1 VAFEQLYYTSCERGV
16 GGYAGFQFNA
26 LSQGAGARVRREVEQ
41 LTVYEL
47 PSWDTSPADA
57 PVNLCHIRDQARG
70 GDITANVVYAGTDFS
85 GRSGNYFAH
94 ALFTEHPERDFGGL
108 LPVELWESPVWARTP
123 ADSTALPTIRAAP
136 PRGSFDRPTVAA
148 FLAAQDDAQAIV
160 ARLLSVVDQALDGGR
175 SLILWSATSTDN
187 VHWIAA
193 VSYLLADARARDI
206 SFYTYT
212 RRPAQC
218 RAHVIGTVPG
228 AVTGPAALAD
238 GFRVFD
244 MTARTMPDVPT
255 HPLAELLAQVGVLR
269 AAGLWRQAATLAAGT
284 ERSLDEWYPAAS
296 AAAAL
301 LGVEPLPAGAVGV
314 IAGWLPEAALRPVPL
329 PGPHVETVLTVL
341 LDRPEELS
349 DDQLRPL
356 LPTAKAAGAIGQ
368 LQRMETI
375 LVNRAV
381 LQLGLGRP
389 PSGPTPLT
397 TAQGI
402 ELAVTSC
409 ERLLGSTGA
418 AATRAAATLSVLDWA
433 GETGLHPDPLLVER
447 CGRDVIGPALPAL
460 DQDRRIIRIGRA
472 YPAFARGLAAYVTA
486 AGPDTALTLLR
497 GVAGELLDS
506 SDLRRYPKLHE
517 MLLLEEVRSGRL
529 PAVRALQELIELRP
543 SGASPW
549 ADREL
554 LASLWPQGVTSM
566 AEAAQLLWLL
576 DGNLRGTPGLELL
589 DQALRPPQ
597 RIDHLDA
604 WLELC
609 DQARA
614 HPVCAQLPPAT
625 RLRLGALQGLGEA
638 VHNARQAVSQG
649 DMSGYGALHNRVEGL
664 PGETRDL
671 LRQYLAYLALRAPWP
686 AEQLATCAEPVF
698 AAVCVQARARLNA
711 TPPNH
716 PLAARLFR
724 AAFDLSGRSALR
736 AQLLEDHVL
745 APTVPG
751 WSRHDRGQVEST
763 LKREARRGL
772 YRSLVDLRSR
782 AVPREQRQR
791 DLSKDFKV
799 WCKRI
804 ARENNPAPGTAT
816 DGGSVIGRV
825 FSRRRLGSR

>member
-16 GGYAGFQFNA
+16 GDYAGFQFNA
-26 LSQGAGARVRREVEQ
+26 LSQGVGARVRREVEQ

-85 GRSGNYFAH
+85 GRSGNYFVH
-94 ALFTEHPERDFGGL
+94 ALFTEHPEQDFDGL
-108 LPVELWESPVWARTP
+108 LPVELWESPVWARRP

-136 PRGSFDRPTVAA
+136 RRGSFDRPTVAA
-148 FLAAQDDAQAIV
+148 FLAAQDDAQAV
-160 ARLLSVVDQALDGGR
+160 LARLLSVVDQALDGGR

-187 VHWIAA
+187 VYWIAA
-193 VSYLLADARARDI
+193 VSYLLADARARDM

-255 HPLAELLAQVGVLR
+255 HPLADLLAQVGVLR

-284 ERSLDEWYPAAS
+284 ERSLDEWYPAVS

-301 LGVEPLPAGAVGV
+301 LGVEPLPVGAVGA

-329 PGPHVETVLTVL
+329 PGPHVEAVLTVL
-341 LDRPEELS
+341 LDRPKELS

-381 LQLGLGRP
+381 IQLGLGRP
-389 PSGPTPLT
+389 PSGPTPVT
-397 TAQGI
+397 TAEGI

-418 AATRAAATLSVLDWA
+418 AATVTVLDWA
-433 GETGLHPDPLLVER
+433 RETGLHPDPLLVER
-447 CGRDVIGPALPAL
+447 CGRDVIGPALPVL
-460 DQDRRIIRIGRA
+460 SQDRRIIRIGQA
-472 YPAFARGLAAYVTA
+472 YPALARGLAAYITA
-486 AGPDTALTLLR
+486 SGPDAAPTLLR
-497 GVAGELLDS
+497 GVVGELLDS

-517 MLLLEEVRSGRL
+517 MLLLKEVRSGRL
-529 PAVRALQELIELRP
+529 PPVQALQELIELRS
-543 SGASPW
+543 SGVSPF
-549 ADREL
+549 ADQAL
-554 LASLWPQGVTSM
+554 LASLWPQGLTGTG
-566 AEAAQLLWLL
+566 EAAQLLWLL
-576 DGNLRGTPGLELL
+576 DGNLRGTPVLELL
-589 DQALRPPQ
+589 DQALRPPH

-614 HPVCAQLPPAT
+614 HPVGAQLPPAT
-625 RLRLGALQGLGEA
+625 RLRLKALQGLGEA
-638 VHNARQAVSQG
+638 VNNARQAVKQG
-649 DMSGYGALHNRVEGL
+649 DMSGYRTLHNRIEGL

-671 LRQYLAYLALRAPWP
+671 LRQYLAYLILKAPWP
-686 AEQLATCAEPVF
+686 AEQLATCSEPVF
-698 AAVCVQARARLNA
+698 AAVCAHARARMNA
-711 TPPNH
+711 TPLNH

-736 AQLLEDHVL
+736 AQWLEENVL
-745 APTVPG
+745 VSTVAG
-751 WSRHDRGQVEST
+751 WSRRDRGQVEAI

-772 YRSLVDLRSR
+772 FRILVDLRSR

-791 DLSKDFKV
+791 DLSKEFKV

-804 ARENNPAPGTAT
+804 AREGGQGTGT
-816 DGGSVIGRV
+816 VTGGSMIARV